1 MEWHPLILSLQIA
14 STATVLAAVLGI
26 LLAWLFAARRFWGRE
41 LLDVIFTAPMVLPP
55 TVLGY
60 YVLVAVGKRSFIG
73 QAWFALTGTHIVF
86 TRTGA
91 VLAAALSALPLV
103 IKSARAA
110 LVSVDPTLSQAA
122 RTLGA
127 GPLRTFLVVQL
138 RLAGPGIIAGVM
150 LAYARAL
157 GDFGLTLMVAGDIP
171 GVTRTAPL
179 AIYDAIQAHRQ
190 AEALGMVLTLTAV
203 AIFTLYLVN
212 KLTGKRDVYSG
223 NA

>member
-1 MEWHPLILSLQIA
+1 VFA
-14 STATVLAAVLGI
+14 I
-26 LLAWLFAARRFWGRE
+26 LLAWLFSARRFAGRE
-41 LLDVIFTAPMVLPP
+41 LFDVIFTAPMVLPP

-73 QAWFALTGTHIVF
+73 RAFHALTGSNIVF

-91 VLAAALSALPLV
+91 IVAAAIAALPLV

-110 LVSVDPTLSQAA
+110 LESVNPTLSQAA

-127 GPLRTFLVVQL
+127 GPVRTFLVVQL

-157 GDFGLTLMVAGDIP
+157 GDFGLTLMVAGGIP
-171 GVTRTAPL
+171 GVTLPVRQLSPSTMTSRRTARWRHW
-179 AIYDAIQAHRQ
+179 AWSSR
-190 AEALGMVLTLTAV
+190 
-203 AIFTLYLVN
+203 
-212 KLTGKRDVYSG
+212 
-223 NA
+223 